1 MARLKLALPDF
12 EPHFK
17 TVIPLTINFVNYG
30 GHMGNDAVLT
40 LCHEAR
46 LRFLKDH
53 NQSELDLF
61 GKALIQGDAMVIYKS
76 EAFQGDDLEIDIYI
90 DDLSTYG
97 FDFIY
102 KITRVSDQVEI
113 ARAKTGMVF
122 FDYESKKVTK
132 IPVEFEKF
140 SKI

>member
-1 MARLKLALPDF
+1 
-12 EPHFK
+12 
-17 TVIPLTINFVNYG
+17 
-30 GHMGNDAVLT
+30 MGNDAVLT

-132 IPVEFEKF
+132 IPVEFENF